1 MSWSTPARA
10 RRPSWPDPW
19 RCTVEVLVVSG
30 CPGTEL
36 TIARIR
42 QATDALGIETN
53 VRFVIVDGEEQAR
66 ALSFPG
72 SPTVRVEGRDVEDES
87 PVTARGDSAEGGAR
101 DEAGE
106 RPVGVWCR
114 LYRTGDTV
122 EQAPPLA
129 MIQAALE
136 RAASLLGKP

>member
-1 MSWSTPARA
+1 MHVSTTPAKV

-42 QATDALGIETN
+42 AATEALGIATN
-53 VRFVIVDGEEQAR
+53 IRLLIVEGEEQAR

-72 SPTVRVEGRDVEDES
+72 SPTVRVEGRDVDED
-87 PVTARGDSAEGGAR
+87 AAQ
-101 DEAGE
+101 
-106 RPVGVWCR
+106 RPIGISCR
-114 LYRTGDTV
+114 LYRNGDSL
-122 EQAPPLA
+122 EQAPPLEW
-129 MIQAALE
+129 IQSVLAKTAP
-136 RAASLLGKP
+136 LLRPE